1 MFILTPK
8 YSFRIWLL
16 SVLVEI
22 SEPASKLSYLGERS
36 SSRENAQAS
45 GKATRGRGQRAEGP
59 SLACSRE
66 ALPNRRACSQARD
79 FCESTARD
87 DCICQY
93 WFPKVVLLKFMCLPY
108 DSLLVYPC
116 DQILEPLTDAIPRP
130 C

>member
-1 MFILTPK
+1 MAAVCISGDFLA
-8 YSFRIWLL
+8 REQALL
-16 SVLVEI
+16 FGRAKLV
-22 SEPASKLSYLGERS
+22 
-36 SSRENAQAS
+36 SRERAS
-45 GKATRGRGQRAEGP
+45 EWRSREGQRAEGP
-59 SLACSRE
+59 SLARSRE
-66 ALPNRRACSQARD
+66 ARPNRRAYSQARD

-93 WFPKVVLLKFMCLPY
+93 WFPKVVLLKFMYLPD